1 MLINIG
7 FGNVVARDRIVA
19 VISAESAPM
28 RRYRED
34 ARRRGALIDA
44 TQGRKTR
51 AIVVTDSDHVILSA
65 VAVETIAQRW
75 REPGAASGGD
85 GRSSNGS
92 RS

>member
-7 FGNVVARDRIVA
+7 FGNVVAKDRIVA

-28 RRYRED
+28 RRYREE
-34 ARRRGALIDA
+34 ARQRGALIDA

-51 AIVVTDSDHVILSA
+51 AIIVTASGHVILSA

-75 REPGAASGGD
+75 RASADAGGEE
-85 GRSSNGS
+85 RSSNAR

>member
-7 FGNVVARDRIVA
+7 FGNVVAKDRVIA

-28 RRYRED
+28 RRYREE
-34 ARRRGALIDA
+34 ARQRGALIDA

-51 AIVVTDSDHVILSA
+51 AIIVTSSGHVILSA

-75 REPGAASGGD
+75 REPAPAAGGD
-85 GRSSNGS
+85 ERSSGER